1 MRATRNRVYR
11 KLYRGFESPYLR
23 QIKTLKKPPNGGFF
37 SFNQGDRG
45 MCASAIAR
53 STQYADEQLEKS

>member
-23 QIKTLKKPPNGGFF
+23 QIKMLKIRNRGFF
-37 SFNQGDRG
+37 DFNQGDRG
-45 MCASAIAR
+45 MCASATER
-53 STQYADEQLEKS
+53 SAQYADEQLEKS